1 MSCKNLVIVGFLFG
15 VTGLAMSGVIGTT
28 DITYPVNDTSD
39 EITQDQGEQLESP
52 SILDSHEAMNN
63 RELKMKLREKRSFEF
78 LVGLINNNSK
88 YEVLRSDPEAILD
101 GGVTEIEE
109 NQTEATKL
117 LLELLMKIV
126 KYPNNWQKIHQ
137 MLKNLDDDLISSQHI
152 LNYHRHLEKQKP
164 NHNTEYK
171 RRINDRQNH
180 IPQQTT
186 GAPMH
191 KWPTFDTNDG
201 TTRGSIENG
210 YTQKSVTEKQAY
222 QKNFAYHKVTGK
234 PAHLKKNPIAY
245 IAVSAISP
253 KPSDSEEDIMLETE
267 LHRLKPWRNKRT
279 PQKV

>member
-1 MSCKNLVIVGFLFG
+1 MDTIALIESESLKNGIANSKH
-15 VTGLAMSGVIGTT
+15 TRKQSE
-28 DITYPVNDTSD
+28 DSN
-39 EITQDQGEQLESP
+39 QLEDTVASTECYP
-52 SILDSHEAMNN
+52 CLAKFQYILSSLGRLRGSKHE
-63 RELKMKLREKRSFEF
+63 
-78 LVGLINNNSK
+78 
-88 YEVLRSDPEAILD
+88 
-101 GGVTEIEE
+101 
-109 NQTEATKL
+109 
-117 LLELLMKIV
+117 
-126 KYPNNWQKIHQ
+126 
-137 MLKNLDDDLISSQHI
+137 NLDDDLISSQHI